1 MRAEVVA
8 VDSERRTVSLRSDHG
23 HERTVASAYLDEG
36 WLDHGY
42 ALTAHT
48 AQGATVDQSFVLGSD
63 ELYREWGYT
72 AMSRHRDQARFY
84 VVSPGS
90 VERALPGLE
99 PDNDDLPDDVVAM
112 LSPTRSKDMALD
124 VLVEGGVTRTV
135 RSLDEVRAAM
145 LIQRE
150 RTGRADATRA
160 SSLTERDRWM
170 RDAVNLV
177 GRQALEPPTPWA
189 ASMIDDVGL
198 DL

>member
-8 VDSERRTVSLRSDHG
+8 VDSGRRSVSLKPDRGD
-23 HERTVASAYLDEG
+23 ERTITSAYLDEG

-48 AQGATVDQSFVLGSD
+48 AEGATVDQSFVLGSD

-99 PDNDDLPDDVVAM
+99 RDNEELADDVVSM
-112 LSPTRSKDMALD
+112 LSPTRSKDMALN
-124 VLVEGGVTRTV
+124 VVAEGGVARTV
-135 RSLDEVRAAM
+135 RSLDEIRAAI

-150 RTGRADATRA
+150 RTGRADGTRA
-160 SSLTERDRWM
+160 DALTKRDRWM

-177 GRQALEPPTPWA
+177 GRQALEPPTPSA
-189 ASMIDDVGL
+189 VSAIDDLGM
-198 DL
+198 DF